1 MKSIAVY
8 CGAATGNDVIY
19 QNAAETLGAW
29 LPQHQLD
36 LIYGGGKFGLMGIVA
51 KSALDHGGR
60 VHGIITQELAE
71 RGAAYKEI
79 TQLDVVPN
87 MAIRKNKML
96 TLSDGCI
103 ALPGGPGT
111 LEEIAEAFSWAR
123 LGDNNNP
130 CVFYNVGGYYKPLQE
145 MFDQM
150 TEKEFLTKIDREKLL
165 FSEDLDE
172 ISEFMM
178 NYQPPEIRSYDQN
191 VG

>member
-8 CGAATGNDVIY
+8 CGAATGNSEIY
-19 QNAAETLGAW
+19 QQAAENLGGW
-29 LPQHQLD
+29 LAQHKID
-36 LIYGGGKFGLMGIVA
+36 LIYGGGRFGLMGIVA
-51 KSALDHGGR
+51 KAALTKGGR

-71 RGAAYKEI
+71 RGAAYKDI
-79 TQLDVVPN
+79 TQLDIVPN
-87 MAIRKNKML
+87 MSIRKTKML

-123 LGDNNNP
+123 LGDNSNP
-130 CVFYNVGGYYKPLQE
+130 CVFYNVDGYYEPLKA

-150 TEKEFLTKIDREKLL
+150 TEKEFLTKVDREKLL
-165 FSEDLDE
+165 FSDDLAE
-172 ISEFMM
+172 IFDFMAH
-178 NYQPPEIRSYDQN
+178 YLPPEIRRYNQN